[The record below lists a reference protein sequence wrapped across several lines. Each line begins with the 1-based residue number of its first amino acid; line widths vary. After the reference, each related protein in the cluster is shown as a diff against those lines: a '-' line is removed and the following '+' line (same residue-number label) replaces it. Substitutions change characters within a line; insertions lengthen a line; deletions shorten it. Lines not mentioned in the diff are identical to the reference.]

1 GRLLQHVRGPQQR
14 GQTRDRPGRP
24 GGGQP
29 LPDERGGA
37 RAARTALPL
46 PAVPRRIGAHRRRP
60 PHPRPERPGGAG
72 PVRIDIAWWD
82 LDASA
87 HTVDTLRTH
96 LADAAAVWAQV
107 PGLRLKLWMADRDRN
122 RWGAVMV
129 WESRPSD
136 DALP

>member
-1 GRLLQHVRGPQQR
+1 
-14 GQTRDRPGRP
+14 
-24 GGGQP
+24 
-29 LPDERGGA
+29 
-37 RAARTALPL
+37 
-46 PAVPRRIGAHRRRP
+46 
-60 PHPRPERPGGAG
+60 
-72 PVRIDIAWWD
+72 VRIDIAWWD

-136 DALP
+136 DALPPNRAAELIGYPPTHRARFDVEASVEGPPPPARPTAAEQTPHPESRPCTST